1 MSPLAKRTVGANS
14 SAAGSVEKSPRHFT
28 HLKDFTPAEFTALAD
43 FALALKK
50 SHPANAPLAGKSL
63 AFCYMNPSLR
73 TQVSSEV
80 ATASL
85 GGHPI
90 TLSLGGSGTWGM
102 ESVEG
107 VVMDGAAAEHLKEA
121 VPVLG
126 RFCAALGLRSFP
138 AGTSWEEDKKELA
151 LTAFRKYSTV
161 PVINLESASGHPCQ
175 ALADLATIQERFAP
189 KKKNFLLAW
198 APHVKALPM
207 AVPNSAVE
215 MASMAGM
222 NVTIARPA
230 GYDLDPAV
238 MARVQAHC
246 AASGA
251 ALRVTDD
258 VPAAYAGQ
266 HVVYAK
272 SWGSI
277 AQYGKP
283 PSSDAAFRAKWMV
296 TAAKMR
302 KTNDALFMHCLPV
315 RRNLVVADEVLD
327 GPWSVV
333 IDEAENR
340 LHAAKAVLLHLL
352 APKLKTPTAAS
363 RRHAR

>member
-1 MSPLAKRTVGANS
+1 MNKI
-14 SAAGSVEKSPRHFT
+14 KHFT
-28 HLKDFTPAEFTALAD
+28 HLKDFTGEELLALAD
-43 FALALKK
+43 FALSLKK
-50 SHPANAPLAGKSL
+50 SHPTNAPLAGKSL

-90 TLSLGGSGTWGM
+90 TLSLGGGTGGTWGM

-107 VVMDGAAAEHLKEA
+107 VVMDGTAAEHLKEA

-138 AGTSWEEDKKELA
+138 AGASWDEDKKERPLA
-151 LTAFRKYSTV
+151 AFLKYSTV

-175 ALADLATIQERFAP
+175 ALADLATIKERFAP

-215 MASMAGM
+215 MSSMAGM
-222 NVTIARPA
+222 NVTIARPQ
-230 GYDLDPAV
+230 GYDLDPEV
-238 MARVQAHC
+238 MARVEKNC
-246 AASGA
+246 ARAGTT
-251 ALRVTDD
+251 LRVTDD
-258 VPAAYAGQ
+258 VPAAYEGQ

-272 SWGSI
+272 SWGSL
-277 AQYGKP
+277 ANYGQP

-296 TAAKMR
+296 TAAKMK
-302 KTNDALFMHCLPV
+302 KTSDALFMHCLPV
-315 RRNLVVADEVLD
+315 RRNMVVADEVLD

-352 APKLKTPTAAS
+352 APEVKNTPAVS
-363 RRHAR
+363 RRHSR

>member
-1 MSPLAKRTVGANS
+1 MIK
-14 SAAGSVEKSPRHFT
+14 HFT
-28 HLKDFTPAEFTALAD
+28 HLKDFAPEELLALA
-43 FALALKK
+43 ASARALKK
-50 SHPANAPLAGKSL
+50 KTPRGAPLAGKSL
-63 AFCYMNPSLR
+63 AFCFMNPSLR

-90 TLSLGGSGTWGM
+90 TLSLGTGGGGTWGM

-138 AGTSWEEDKKELA
+138 AGKNWDEDKAEGA
-151 LTAFRKYSTV
+151 LSAFRKYSTV

-175 ALADLATIQERFAP
+175 ALADLVTIQERMKP
-189 KKKNFLLAW
+189 KGKNFLLTW
-198 APHVKALPM
+198 APHIKALPM

-215 MASMAGM
+215 MAAMAGM
-222 NVTIARPA
+222 NVTIARPD
-230 GYDLDPAV
+230 GYDLDPEV
-238 MARVQAHC
+238 VKRVETNCARA
-246 AASGA
+246 GA
-251 ALRVTDD
+251 KLTVTDD
-258 VPAAYAGQ
+258 APGAFDGQ

-277 AQYGKP
+277 KNYGRA
-283 PSSDAAFRAKWMV
+283 PSDDADFRAKWIV
-296 TAAKMR
+296 TPAKMKR
-302 KTNDALFMHCLPV
+302 ADSAIFMHCLPV
-315 RRNLVVADEVLD
+315 RRNVVVADAVLD

-352 APKLKTPTAAS
+352 APKTKTAAS
-363 RRHAR
+363 RRKP

>member
-1 MSPLAKRTVGANS
+1 MA
-14 SAAGSVEKSPRHFT
+14 PRHFT
-28 HLKDFTPAEFTALAD
+28 HLKDFAPEEFLALAD
-43 FALALKK
+43 AARALKASSPK
-50 SHPANAPLAGKSL
+50 NAPLAGKSL
-63 AFCYMNPSLR
+63 AFCFMNPSLR
-73 TQVSSEV
+73 TQVSCEV
-80 ATASL
+80 AAASL

-90 TLSLGGSGTWGM
+90 TLSLGAGGGGTWGM

-107 VVMDGAAAEHLKEA
+107 VVMDGTAAEHLKEA

-138 AGTSWEEDKKELA
+138 AGKSWDEDKTEPALA
-151 LTAFRKYSTV
+151 AFRRYSTV

-175 ALADLATIQERFAP
+175 ALADLVTIRERMKPAG
-189 KKKNFLLAW
+189 KNFLLAW

-215 MASMAGM
+215 MAAMAGM
-222 NVTIARPA
+222 NVTIARPE
-230 GYDLDPAV
+230 GCDLDPAV
-238 MARVQAHC
+238 MKRVEKNCALHGARV
-246 AASGA
+246 
-251 ALRVTDD
+251 RVTDD
-258 VPAAYAGQ
+258 VPAAYEGQ

-277 AQYGKP
+277 SNYGQPP
-283 PSSDAAFRAKWMV
+283 PSGAAFRAKWIV
-296 TAAKMR
+296 TAAKMK
-302 KTNDALFMHCLPV
+302 KTDDAIFMHCLPV

-333 IDEAENR
+333 VDEAENR

-352 APKLKTPTAAS
+352 APEQRTAAPA
-363 RRHAR
+363 RRHVR

>member
-1 MSPLAKRTVGANS
+1 MKTL
-14 SAAGSVEKSPRHFT
+14 RHFT
-28 HLKDFTPAEFTALAD
+28 HLKDLTPGELDALAD
-43 FALALKK
+43 AALALKK
-50 SHPANAPLAGKSL
+50 SAPKGALLAGKSL

-73 TQVSSEV
+73 TQVSCEV
-80 ATASL
+80 ATAAL

-90 TLSLGGSGTWGM
+90 TLSLGAGAGGTWGM

-138 AGTSWEEDKKELA
+138 GGTSWEEDKKERPLA
-151 LTAFRKYSTV
+151 AFRKYSTV

-175 ALADLATIQERFAP
+175 ALADLATIKERFNP
-189 KKKNFLLAW
+189 KKKNFLLTW

-215 MASMAGM
+215 MAAMAGM

-230 GYDLDPAV
+230 GYDLDPEV
-238 MARVQAHC
+238 LARAKRRC
-246 AASGA
+246 ADQGTTLS
-251 ALRVTDD
+251 VTDD
-258 VPAAYAGQ
+258 VPAAFAGQ

-272 SWGSI
+272 SWGAI
-277 AQYGKP
+277 EGYGKP
-283 PSSDAAFRAKWMV
+283 PPAEPEFRRKWIV
-296 TAAKMR
+296 TAAKMK
-302 KTNDALFMHCLPV
+302 KTDGAIFMHCLPV

-340 LHAAKAVLLHLL
+340 LHAAKAVLLDLL
-352 APKLKTPTAAS
+352 SPKKTHRSHS
-363 RRHAR
+363 R